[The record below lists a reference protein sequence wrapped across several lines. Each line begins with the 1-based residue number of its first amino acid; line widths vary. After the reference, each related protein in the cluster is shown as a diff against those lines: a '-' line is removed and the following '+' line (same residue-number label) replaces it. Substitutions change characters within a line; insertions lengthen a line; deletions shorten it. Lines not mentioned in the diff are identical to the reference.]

1 MKTNIEAVI
10 LAGGKGSRLRPYT
23 TTLPKPLMPVG
34 EQPILGIV
42 IKQLSSFGVKKIT
55 LAVNHMADLIM
66 AYFGDGKNFNISI
79 DYSREGQPL
88 GTVGPLKL
96 IKDLPEYFIVMN
108 GDILTNINYN
118 ELVDSHVS
126 SGALFTI
133 ATFQRDTNIDFG
145 VLEID
150 KKTNYL
156 AKFIEKPI
164 YHFDVSMGVYVFSKK
179 VLDLIP
185 ENTPFGI
192 DDLSI
197 KMLSQKLIINTY
209 PFSGYWLDIGRPDD
223 FDKANEDIKDLESM
237 LFNQQA

>member
-1 MKTNIEAVI
+1 MNIEAVI
-10 LAGGKGSRLRPYT
+10 LAGGKGTRLRPYT

-42 IKQLSSFGVKKIT
+42 LKQLSAFGVKKIT
-55 LAVNHMADLIM
+55 LAVNHMADLMM

-79 DYSREGQPL
+79 DYSLEDQPL

-108 GDILTNINYN
+108 GDILTNINYR

-133 ATFQRDTNIDFG
+133 ATFQRDANIDFG

-156 AKFIEKPI
+156 EKFIEKPK
-164 YHFDVSMGVYVFSKK
+164 YHFDVSMGVYVFSKN

-192 DDLSI
+192 DDLST

-223 FDKANEDIKDLESM
+223 YDKANEDIESLESM